1 MTEYGSVL
9 IKRRSWLLLSAL
21 VLSTVAFILGSPMLL
36 LFAAMSGMGSDSCAG
51 WSAYLFVSAGMTLPL
66 AILGVLV
73 NGWSAFIVRNE
84 PRAWWGFLTLVLWPL
99 AIFISVRAPDV
110 C

>member
-1 MTEYGSVL
+1 MSEHGSVL
-9 IKRRSWLLLSAL
+9 IKRRSWLLLTAL
-21 VLSTVAFILGSPMLL
+21 ILSTAAFILGSPMLL

-51 WSAYLFVSAGMTLPL
+51 WPAYLFVLAGVTLPV
-66 AILGVLV
+66 AIIGVLV
-73 NGWSAFIVRNE
+73 NGWNAFFVRNE

-99 AIFISVRAPDV
+99 AVFISVRAPDV